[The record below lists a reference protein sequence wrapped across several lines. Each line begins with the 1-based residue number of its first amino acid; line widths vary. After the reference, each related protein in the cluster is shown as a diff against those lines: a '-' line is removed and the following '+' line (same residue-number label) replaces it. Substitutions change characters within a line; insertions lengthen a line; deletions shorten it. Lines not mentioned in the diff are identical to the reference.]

1 MITINNVAVDVG
13 FSDTKWAIQ
22 IAPSKIKTGE
32 LPSLYLKGRSAD
44 SSGLG
49 GPQNVRAIEID
60 GETYLTGG
68 PLVHILESLRITSS
82 DYSSQPAYKA
92 LTLSALADV
101 VDYLDAETIGQL
113 VLGLPVAS
121 FKNKNTRSALRDLFR
136 GEQLLPTTGGHKQR
150 KVNVQSVLVVP
161 QAFGAL
167 VAFQSQLSSDSP
179 IPQRLLILDIGNGTT
194 DWILSIDGE
203 PIIETGGSISKGF
216 YDVKRAVNAAL
227 HLQGRVSSTLE
238 LVDRIFRG
246 YSQMIDRSHVSLED
260 LVPLL
265 EAPIGSLMADA
276 FNAIGHINARDILLT
291 GATSKI
297 VRPMLEVAQPGITV
311 HQASPEGKF
320 DNVNGFLIY
329 STLHG
334 AAHAK

>member
-1 MITINNVAVDVG
+1 MITISNAAVDLG

-32 LPSLYLKGRSAD
+32 LPSLYLRGRSAD

-68 PLVHILESLRITSS
+68 PLVHILESLRVTSS
-82 DYSSQPAYKA
+82 DYSSQPAYRA
-92 LTLSALADV
+92 LTLSALADI
-101 VDYLDAETIGQL
+101 VDFSDAETVGQL

-150 KVNVQSVLVVP
+150 KININSVLVVP

-167 VAFQSQLSSDSP
+167 VAFQSQLSTDSP
-179 IPQRLLILDIGNGTT
+179 IPERLLILDIGNGTT
-194 DWILSIDGE
+194 DWILSIHGE

-216 YDVKRAVNAAL
+216 YDIKRSVNATL
-227 HLQGRVSSTLE
+227 HQQGRVSSTLE

-246 YSQMIDRSHVSLED
+246 YSQMIDRTHVTFED
-260 LVPLL
+260 IVPLL
-265 EAPIGSLMADA
+265 EAPIRSLIADA
-276 FNAIGHINARDILLT
+276 FNAIGHLNARDILLT
-291 GATSKI
+291 GGTSTI
-297 VRPMLEVAQPGITV
+297 VKPILEAAVPGITV
-311 HQASPEGKF
+311 HQASPDGKF

-329 STLHG
+329 SILHG
-334 AAHAK
+334 ATHGK